1 MLPTERLFRRWFL
14 PKAIARLKSCT
25 NKGADMNK
33 LLAALVCAFAASAV
47 SAATYEVFITGPG
60 GHSNG
65 SYGNTNAVHAG
76 SRAVLE
82 LEKALPCAVITDF
95 KGGATVNAIAGD
107 AAFKVN
113 TAMCKTPEVDN
124 KALIEK
130 AIKAGVDKENAFRG
144 VKAGDLVKG
153 FPAEIQFKI
162 K

>member
-1 MLPTERLFRRWFL
+1 
-14 PKAIARLKSCT
+14 
-25 NKGADMNK
+25 MNK

-95 KGGATVNAIAGD
+95 KGGATVGD

>member
-1 MLPTERLFRRWFL
+1 
-14 PKAIARLKSCT
+14 
-25 NKGADMNK
+25 MNK

-76 SRAVLE
+76 SRAV

>member
-1 MLPTERLFRRWFL
+1 
-14 PKAIARLKSCT
+14 
-25 NKGADMNK
+25 MNK
-33 LLAALVCAFAASAV
+33 LLAVLICSLSASAV
-47 SAATYEVFITGPG
+47 SAATYEVSITGPG

-113 TAMCKTPEVDN
+113 TVMCKTSEADN
-124 KALIEK
+124 KASIEK
-130 AIKAGVDKENAFRG
+130 AVKDGVDKENAFRG

>member
-1 MLPTERLFRRWFL
+1 
-14 PKAIARLKSCT
+14 
-25 NKGADMNK
+25 MNK

-95 KGGATVNAIAGD
+95 KGGATVNAIA
-107 AAFKVN
+107 F
-113 TAMCKTPEVDN
+113 
-124 KALIEK
+124 
-130 AIKAGVDKENAFRG
+130 
-144 VKAGDLVKG
+144 
-153 FPAEIQFKI
+153 
-162 K
+162 

>member
-1 MLPTERLFRRWFL
+1 
-14 PKAIARLKSCT
+14 
-25 NKGADMNK
+25 MNK
-33 LLAALVCAFAASAV
+33 LLAVLICSLSASAV
-47 SAATYEVFITGPG
+47 SAATYEVSITGPG

-65 SYGNTNAVHAG
+65 SYGNTDAVHAG

-113 TAMCKTPEVDN
+113 TAMCKTSEADN
-124 KALIEK
+124 KASIEK
-130 AIKAGVDKENAFRG
+130 AVKDGVDKENAFRG

>member
-1 MLPTERLFRRWFL
+1 
-14 PKAIARLKSCT
+14 
-25 NKGADMNK
+25 MNK
-33 LLAALVCAFAASAV
+33 LLAALVCAYAASAV

-95 KGGATVNAIAGD
+95 KGGATVNAICRGTRL
-107 AAFKVN
+107 FKVN

-144 VKAGDLVKG
+144 VRPVTW
-153 FPAEIQFKI
+153 
-162 K
+162 

>member
-1 MLPTERLFRRWFL
+1 
-14 PKAIARLKSCT
+14 
-25 NKGADMNK
+25 MNK

-95 KGGATVNAIAGD
+95 KGGATVNAIAGTRLLRSTRQC
-107 AAFKVN
+107 ARHRK
-113 TAMCKTPEVDN
+113 
-124 KALIEK
+124 LI
-130 AIKAGVDKENAFRG
+130 IM
-144 VKAGDLVKG
+144 L
-153 FPAEIQFKI
+153 
-162 K
+162 

>member
-1 MLPTERLFRRWFL
+1 
-14 PKAIARLKSCT
+14 
-25 NKGADMNK
+25 MNK

-65 SYGNTNAVHAG
+65 SYGNTNAVH
-76 SRAVLE
+76 
-82 LEKALPCAVITDF
+82 ALPCAVITDF

>member
-1 MLPTERLFRRWFL
+1 
-14 PKAIARLKSCT
+14 
-25 NKGADMNK
+25 MNK
-33 LLAALVCAFAASAV
+33 LLAVLICSLSASAV
-47 SAATYEVFITGPG
+47 SAATYEVSITGPG

-113 TAMCKTPEVDN
+113 TAMCKTSEADN
-124 KALIEK
+124 IASIEK
-130 AIKAGVDKENAFRG
+130 AVKDGVDKENAFRG

>member
-1 MLPTERLFRRWFL
+1 
-14 PKAIARLKSCT
+14 
-25 NKGADMNK
+25 MNK

-82 LEKALPCAVITDF
+82 LEKALPCAVITDL
-95 KGGATVNAIAGD
+95 NAIAGD

>member
-1 MLPTERLFRRWFL
+1 
-14 PKAIARLKSCT
+14 
-25 NKGADMNK
+25 MNK
-33 LLAALVCAFAASAV
+33 LLAALVCALTASAV
-47 SAATYEVFITGPG
+47 SAATYDVSITGPG

-82 LEKALPCAVITDF
+82 LEKALPCAVGTDF
-95 KGGATVNAIAGD
+95 TGGATVNAIAGD

-113 TAMCKTPEVDN
+113 TAMCKTPEADN
-124 KALIEK
+124 KASIEQAVK
-130 AIKAGVDKENAFRG
+130 TGVDKENAFRD
-144 VKAGDLVKG
+144 VQAGDLVKG

>member
-1 MLPTERLFRRWFL
+1 
-14 PKAIARLKSCT
+14 
-25 NKGADMNK
+25 MNK
-33 LLAALVCAFAASAV
+33 LLAVLICSLSASAV
-47 SAATYEVFITGPG
+47 SAATYEVSITGPG

-113 TAMCKTPEVDN
+113 TAMCKTSEADK
-124 KALIEK
+124 KASIEK
-130 AIKAGVDKENAFRG
+130 AVKDGVDKENAFRG

>member
-1 MLPTERLFRRWFL
+1 MLFR
-14 PKAIARLKSCT
+14 S
-25 NKGADMNK
+25 
-33 LLAALVCAFAASAV
+33 
-47 SAATYEVFITGPG
+47 GPG

>member
-1 MLPTERLFRRWFL
+1 
-14 PKAIARLKSCT
+14 
-25 NKGADMNK
+25 MNK

-95 KGGATVNAIAGD
+95 KVNAIAGD

>member
-1 MLPTERLFRRWFL
+1 
-14 PKAIARLKSCT
+14 
-25 NKGADMNK
+25 MNK

-60 GHSNG
+60 GHSN
-65 SYGNTNAVHAG
+65 GNTNAVHAG

>member
-1 MLPTERLFRRWFL
+1 MKFSLLAPAAIPTE
-14 PKAIARLKSCT
+14 
-25 NKGADMNK
+25 
-33 LLAALVCAFAASAV
+33 V
-47 SAATYEVFITGPG
+47 
-60 GHSNG
+60 
-65 SYGNTNAVHAG
+65 TNAVHAG

>member
-1 MLPTERLFRRWFL
+1 
-14 PKAIARLKSCT
+14 
-25 NKGADMNK
+25 MNK

-47 SAATYEVFITGPG
+47 SAATYEVFITGP
-60 GHSNG
+60 
-65 SYGNTNAVHAG
+65 GNTNAVHAG

>member
-1 MLPTERLFRRWFL
+1 
-14 PKAIARLKSCT
+14 
-25 NKGADMNK
+25 MNK

-82 LEKALPCAVITDF
+82 LALPCAVITDF

>member
-1 MLPTERLFRRWFL
+1 
-14 PKAIARLKSCT
+14 
-25 NKGADMNK
+25 MNK
-33 LLAALVCAFAASAV
+33 LLAVLICSLSASAV
-47 SAATYEVFITGPG
+47 SAATYEVSITGPG

-113 TAMCKTPEVDN
+113 TAMCKTYEADN
-124 KALIEK
+124 KASIEK
-130 AIKAGVDKENAFRG
+130 AVKDGVDKENAFRG

>member
-1 MLPTERLFRRWFL
+1 
-14 PKAIARLKSCT
+14 
-25 NKGADMNK
+25 MNK
-33 LLAALVCAFAASAV
+33 LLAVLICSLSASAV
-47 SAATYEVFITGPG
+47 SAATYEVSITGPG

-113 TAMCKTPEVDN
+113 TAMCKTSEADS
-124 KALIEK
+124 KASIEK
-130 AIKAGVDKENAFRG
+130 AVKDGVDKENAFRG

>member
-1 MLPTERLFRRWFL
+1 MPFTPEAEQFL
-14 PKAIARLKSCT
+14 NLK
-25 NKGADMNK
+25 KRFH
-33 LLAALVCAFAASAV
+33 V
-47 SAATYEVFITGPG
+47 
-60 GHSNG
+60 
-65 SYGNTNAVHAG
+65 
-76 SRAVLE
+76 
-82 LEKALPCAVITDF
+82 AVITDF

>member
-1 MLPTERLFRRWFL
+1 
-14 PKAIARLKSCT
+14 
-25 NKGADMNK
+25 MNK
-33 LLAALVCAFAASAV
+33 LLAALVCALTASAV
-47 SAATYEVFITGPG
+47 SAATYDVSITGPG

-65 SYGNTNAVHAG
+65 SYGNTNAAG

-82 LEKALPCAVITDF
+82 LEKALPCAVVTDF

-113 TAMCKTPEVDN
+113 TAMCKTPEADN
-124 KALIEK
+124 KASIEQAVK
-130 AIKAGVDKENAFRG
+130 TGVDKENAFRG

>member
-1 MLPTERLFRRWFL
+1 
-14 PKAIARLKSCT
+14 
-25 NKGADMNK
+25 MNK

-82 LEKALPCAVITDF
+82 LEKALPCAVVTDF
-95 KGGATVNAIAGD
+95 KGG

-113 TAMCKTPEVDN
+113 TAMCKTPEADN
-124 KALIEK
+124 RVLIEK
-130 AIKAGVDKENAFRG
+130 AVKAGVDKENSFRG
-144 VKAGDLVKG
+144 VKAGDLVRG